1 MKAATL
7 VSALSLAAVSTALPS
22 RRSDRDIPIAL
33 VDSNA
38 GILGGL
44 VQPAVTA
51 VYYNPRADR
60 DAQREERRKEWRE
73 WSHETGANGV
83 SNGANFVN
91 GILDGVS
98 GIVDSAVGPVY
109 SFFGVRSP

>member
-1 MKAATL
+1 MKFSTFA
-7 VSALSLAAVSTALPS
+7 SALSLAAAAAALPS
-22 RRSDRDIPIAL
+22 RHSDRNAPIAL

-60 DAQREERRKEWRE
+60 DAQREERRKEWHE
-73 WSHETGANGV
+73 WSRETGANGA

-98 GIVDSAVGPVY
+98 GIIDSAVGPVY
-109 SFFGVRSP
+109 SFFGGGPN